1 MNERSFNNGNQVVPV
16 PLISLFAASNEVP
29 SEAGL
34 EAVFDRFLLRV
45 YSDNL
50 DSYHFNDLLKKGLA
64 LEAQKNL
71 AAQEEPS
78 ETLNAGDLQTL
89 RATLL
94 SVFGFLRNSRWP
106 IRASVSSC
114 GGKGFHFQTAA

>member
-1 MNERSFNNGNQVVPV
+1 M
-16 PLISLFAASNEVP
+16 P

-50 DSYHFNDLLKKGLA
+50 DSYHFNDLLKRAWRLKRK
-64 LEAQKNL
+64 KNL

-94 SVFGFLRNSRWP
+94 ERVRFPEEFKVAYKGLCFQLR
-106 IRASVSSC
+106 
-114 GGKGFHFQTAA
+114 GKGFHFQTAA